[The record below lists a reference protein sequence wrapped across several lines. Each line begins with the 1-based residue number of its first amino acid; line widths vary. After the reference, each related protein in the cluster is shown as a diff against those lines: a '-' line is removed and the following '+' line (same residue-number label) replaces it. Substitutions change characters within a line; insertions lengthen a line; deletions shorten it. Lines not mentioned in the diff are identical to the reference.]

1 VVVARVG
8 VAAGTVAAIQ
18 APAVAVARVGMAA
31 VAVTEIPVGTA
42 TVVGTEIARAF
53 GRGYSL
59 RIR

>member
-1 VVVARVG
+1 VG